1 MRENLLPL
9 TRIRENMGQQKLVF
23 LHILRSVALQ
33 TKNSEMHETKIK
45 FPPGKI
51 ITNLNIKKVSFF
63 IRKQF
68 WRYCSTLE
76 LKNSLSVSQYDCW
89 FQIMLLGIISLWNMA
104 SLFKKTTT
112 TTTKNNKQKN
122 KQTKKNSNKP
132 AIVLTFSLH

>member
-1 MRENLLPL
+1 MREYLLPL

-68 WRYCSTLE
+68 
-76 LKNSLSVSQYDCW
+76 
-89 FQIMLLGIISLWNMA
+89 
-104 SLFKKTTT
+104 
-112 TTTKNNKQKN
+112 
-122 KQTKKNSNKP
+122 
-132 AIVLTFSLH
+132 